1 MIRVGVKERKSS
13 GNPRAIDALSLGN
26 FGADGQTRTADRRFT
41 KPLLYRLSYVGA
53 DSLMILARPELER
66 ESSRDSRLLR
76 VGGEGGSS
84 AKFRDQLN
92 DEAGVRLRRAGVR
105 F

>member
-1 MIRVGVKERKSS
+1 
-13 GNPRAIDALSLGN
+13 
-26 FGADGQTRTADRRFT
+26 
-41 KPLLYRLSYVGA
+41 
-53 DSLMILARPELER
+53 MILARPELER
-66 ESSRDSRLLR
+66 ESSRNSRLLR